1 MQELVF
7 LMKFYP
13 EKELHIRDQN
23 VNTGKIFLV
32 PIVLRFVDQGKIQSF
47 ISIRFQL
54 AFPKIFLYFPSNK
67 NPPSKIHR

>member
-1 MQELVF
+1 MQELAF

-32 PIVLRFVDQGKIQSF
+32 PIVLRFVDQGKIQSVV
-47 ISIRFQL
+47 SIRTTR
-54 AFPKIFLYFPSNK
+54 FPEDFPIFS
-67 NPPSKIHR
+67 IE

>member
-1 MQELVF
+1 MQELAF

-32 PIVLRFVDQGKIQSF
+32 PIVLRFVDQGKSVV
-47 ISIRFQL
+47 SIRFQL